1 MLKDV
6 VIIGDEVVARDA
18 LFATGLKATSA
29 FLSIG
34 IGPEDPVALL
44 MRNTIAFFEASRGIG
59 GTGGYA
65 VPLNWHNKTD
75 EIDYV
80 IKDAR
85 PKAIVGH
92 SDILLGVRD
101 AIPGGLP
108 VLLVPVEGKTADTC
122 AATQEALNVFE
133 DARVWGDWIEGFAPY
148 DGPSRVPPAAILY
161 TSGTTGRPKAVRK
174 PTMTPEQMAEF
185 RRFIFDAYGIG
196 PGARVLVLGPLYHAA
211 PDSAGR
217 AAVNEAEIAVLQ
229 PKFDAEDVL
238 RLVEKHRITNITT
251 VPTVF
256 VRLLKLPEAVRAKY
270 DVSSLRK
277 VTHTGG
283 PCPIEVKR
291 RMIDWFGP
299 VLHEI
304 YGGTEQGIS
313 FACDSATWLKY
324 PGSVGV
330 PLEGTRWAIVDE
342 DGNRLGP
349 NEVGE
354 IYAHN
359 EAFGDFTYV
368 GRPDARAECE
378 IDGMISLGDVGY
390 VTEEGALYL
399 CDRKKDMVISG
410 GVNIYPAETEMTLLT
425 HPDVQDCAVFGIPD
439 DEMGESLMAAVQ
451 LRPGTSADADSIRD
465 WLKQKM
471 TGYKVPKSV
480 TFHDS
485 LPRED
490 SGKIFKRKLR
500 EPYWQGKRAAI

>member
-6 VIIGDEVVARDA
+6 VIIGDEQMTREE
-18 LFATGLKATSA
+18 LFRKGLQGTSA

-75 EIDYV
+75 EIDYI

-92 SDILLGVRD
+92 SDILLGVRG
-101 AIPGGLP
+101 AIPAGLP
-108 VLLVPVEGKTADTC
+108 VLLVPVEGKTAETC
-122 AATQEALNVFE
+122 EATQEALRVFE
-133 DARVWGDWIEGFAPY
+133 GSKVWGDWIAGFAPY
-148 DGPSRVPPAAILY
+148 DEEPRVPPAAILY
-161 TSGTTGRPKAVRK
+161 TSGTTGHPKAVRK

-185 RRFIFDAYGIG
+185 RRLIFDAYGIG
-196 PGARVLVLGPLYHAA
+196 PGARCLVLGPLYHAS
-211 PDSAGR
+211 PDAAGR
-217 AAVNEAEIAVLQ
+217 AAVNEADIAVLQ
-229 PKFDAEDVL
+229 PKFDGEDVL
-238 RLVEKHRITNITT
+238 RLIETYRITNIST

-256 VRLLKLPEAVRAKY
+256 VRLLKLPQEVRDKY

-283 PCPIEVKR
+283 PCPVEVKKQ
-291 RMIDWFGP
+291 MIDWFGP
-299 VLHEI
+299 VIHEI

-313 FACDSATWLKY
+313 FACDSETWLRN

-330 PLEGTRWAIVDE
+330 PLEGTRYAIIGE
-342 DGNRLGP
+342 NGEKLGP

-354 IYAHN
+354 IYARN
-359 EAFGDFTYV
+359 AAFGDFDYV
-368 GRPDARAECE
+368 GRPDSRAECE
-378 IDGMISLGDVGY
+378 IDGLITLGDMGY
-390 VTEEGALYL
+390 VNNEGALFL

-425 HPDVQDCAVFGIPD
+425 HPAVQDCAVFGIPD
-439 DEMGESLMAAVQ
+439 DEMGETLMAAVQ
-451 LRPGTSADADSIRD
+451 LRPGASLGAEELRE
-465 WLKQKM
+465 WLKERM
-471 TGYKVPKSV
+471 TGYKVPRHV
-480 TFHDS
+480 TFHDG

-500 EPYWQGKRAAI
+500 APYWEDRQAAI